1 MIMFLYL
8 RIETERLVIRPYA
21 LFDLDELYA
30 VISEPVFH
38 RFIPEENSSV
48 PIWAGFTD
56 VDE

>member
-1 MIMFLYL
+1 MFLYL